1 MIIKNTTPTKCEVA
15 CDDCGKLFEKYISQ
29 CGELQFCSRECIKRA
44 KLQGGKI
51 HEKSVR
57 TCRERYGVDN
67 VFSSNQ
73 TKEKIK
79 SVLLEKYGVD
89 NPRKSDLISDKA
101 RKTCMSRYGVDNP
114 AKSDII
120 REKER
125 ETYSRKTPD
134 EMFAILSK
142 RVTTNL
148 QKYGVE
154 YPMQI
159 EDIKSKF
166 DWASAYKK
174 SCETRSKNRTGT
186 YQSKIEILVGNF
198 LCDIFGEQNVVSQV
212 PVNERWIFDFYV
224 ISEETYIQVDG
235 TYWHGLNRP
244 IDEIKKCKSSKDNR
258 ILETYNK
265 DRLQDE
271 WADKNGIC
279 LVRITDEEI
288 NTWLKKS
295 DPKEMIRN
303 RISLKKTFKTL
314 PQL

>member
-1 MIIKNTTPTKCEVA
+1 MIIKNITATKCEVT

-89 NPRKSDLISDKA
+89 NPRKSDLISGKA
-101 RKTCMSRYGVDNP
+101 RQTCMSRYGVDNP

-198 LCDIFGEQNVVSQV
+198 LSDIFGEENVVSQV
-212 PVNERWIFDFYV
+212 PVNDRWTFDFYV
-224 ISEETYIQVDG
+224 TSEETYIQVDG
-235 TYWHGLNRP
+235 TYWHGLDRP
-244 IDEIKKCKSSKDNR
+244 IDEIKKFKSSKDNR
-258 ILETYNK
+258 ILETYMK

-295 DPKEMIRN
+295 DPREMIRN
-303 RISLKKTFKTL
+303 KISLKKTFKTL